1 MATTQP
7 ARVPAEEAATH
18 LRQMRGAL
26 RRLVGAARVG
36 DPVDES
42 THLGH
47 AVELHAGE
55 IARSADQLLR
65 LRSGARVC
73 VRSLDCQFTQGFKQ
87 MHGSHEVCLPSH
99 HRIIVR
105 KFYNAIFVIPQVMYG
120 FIMKSKSID
129 VNKYLQKVQ

>member
-7 ARVPAEEAATH
+7 TRVPAEEAATH

-47 AVELHAGE
+47 AVVLHAGE
-55 IARSADQLLR
+55 IARAADQLLR
-65 LRSGARVC
+65 LLGELREAASGADMR
-73 VRSLDCQFTQGFKQ
+73 RSDADVTDELRRF
-87 MHGSHEVCLPSH
+87 EAA
-99 HRIIVR
+99 R
-105 KFYNAIFVIPQVMYG
+105 
-120 FIMKSKSID
+120 SKRRAAREARGPA
-129 VNKYLQKVQ
+129 

>member
-65 LRSGARVC
+65 LLGELREAAARADVRRSDAEVTDEVRRFEAAREGRARRVRRAGRRKGVVAC
-73 VRSLDCQFTQGFKQ
+73 V
-87 MHGSHEVCLPSH
+87 
-99 HRIIVR
+99 VR
-105 KFYNAIFVIPQVMYG
+105 RRLVFVR
-120 FIMKSKSID
+120 
-129 VNKYLQKVQ
+129 VNQI